1 MRLYHFLEARWAL
14 DDLSKR
20 RLRVSNIMG
29 MNDPFE
35 FMALALPSREARKRI
50 MIWRHMWSE
59 QSGLLCFS
67 QNRGNPL
74 LWSHYG
80 ERHAGICLGFD
91 VEVAERVHYV
101 ERRTPEILLKA
112 SAHPTGSD
120 RLMPA
125 LNALLTTKFVDWSYE
140 DEARVFV
147 PLSECNREGDHL
159 FTPFSPNLVLREI
172 ALGPVC
178 PLRPAEVGAAF
189 GDLAGVD
196 CYRTRLAFNS
206 FRVVRNRA
214 AV

>member
-1 MRLYHFLEARWAL
+1 MRLYHFLETKWAL
-14 DDLSKR
+14 DDLAKR
-20 RLRVSNIMG
+20 RLRVSNIVG

-35 FMALALPSREARKRI
+35 FMALALPSREARQRI
-50 MIWRHMWSE
+50 MVWRHMWSMRY
-59 QSGLLCFS
+59 GLLCLS
-67 QNRGNPL
+67 QNCGNPL

-91 VEVAERVHYV
+91 VDVAERVRYV
-101 ERRTPEILLKA
+101 KRRAPEALLKA
-112 SAHPTGSD
+112 AAHPEGIND
-120 RLMPA
+120 LMPA

-147 PLSECNREGDHL
+147 PLGECDREGDHL
-159 FTPFSPNLVLREI
+159 FAPFSPNLVLKEI

-178 PLRPAEVGAAF
+178 PLLQAEIGAAF

-196 CYRTRLAFNS
+196 CYRTRLAFKS

-214 AV
+214 AA